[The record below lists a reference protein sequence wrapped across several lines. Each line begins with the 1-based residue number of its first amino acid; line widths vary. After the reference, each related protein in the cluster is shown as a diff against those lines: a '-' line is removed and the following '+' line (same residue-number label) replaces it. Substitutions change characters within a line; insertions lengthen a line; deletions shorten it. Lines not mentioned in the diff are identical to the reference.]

1 MFRMRIGDLVKQATL
16 PYTLASLL
24 SQQQQAAGGI
34 PGLTQPTGAPAAGG
48 ASTTSGRQR
57 AASAPTQTFRFSEP
71 VDVVDLSPAVRSGL
85 ARQASRSSA
94 QRRDEGGA
102 AGDEFASDGAM
113 GLLETLVRERQVMNV
128 TIPGR
133 GRSSP
138 TVNLMFETESVYR
151 LIQPVNTGQLVD
163 AQA

>member
-1 MFRMRIGDLVKQATL
+1 
-16 PYTLASLL
+16 
-24 SQQQQAAGGI
+24 
-34 PGLTQPTGAPAAGG
+34 
-48 ASTTSGRQR
+48 
-57 AASAPTQTFRFSEP
+57 
-71 VDVVDLSPAVRSGL
+71 VRSGL
-85 ARQASRSSA
+85 ARQATRSNA
-94 QRRDEGGA
+94 RRQDEGA
-102 AGDEFASDGAM
+102 SAGEEFASDGTM